1 MNRTKS
7 NRLLKSSNLFLN
19 VVSQLITRASSSS
32 RLSGSWL
39 CLTWRALC
47 LSTVVK
53 QEQTINSFAWLVV
66 SSKTGGLTFDE
77 TTGEVCF

>member
-1 MNRTKS
+1 MT
-7 NRLLKSSNLFLN
+7 LLN
-19 VVSQLITRASSSS
+19 IYRE
-32 RLSGSWL
+32 RY
-39 CLTWRALC
+39 
-47 LSTVVK
+47 TVVK